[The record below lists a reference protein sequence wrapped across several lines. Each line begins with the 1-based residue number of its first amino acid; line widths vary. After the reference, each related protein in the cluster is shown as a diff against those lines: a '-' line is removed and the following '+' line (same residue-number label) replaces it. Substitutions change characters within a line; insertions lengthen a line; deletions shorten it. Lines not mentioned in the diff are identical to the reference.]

1 MPADRIA
8 IIGAG
13 IAGLTAALA
22 FARKGISCDIFEK
35 VPHLTEVGAGLQ
47 ISPNASRILG
57 ALGVLDKLERVWCE
71 PRQINLISGT
81 DLRPISHVPVGSVAR
96 DRWAA
101 PYGVLHR
108 STLQAALVEAVK
120 AQPLC
125 RLKLG
130 QPISA
135 NDTISTEDYH
145 LLVGADGVW
154 SQMRHRVPRGPEPRF
169 SGNVAWRFTV
179 SNSTL
184 RGFLPPDAVSA
195 FLGPSAHLVCY
206 PLKEAQTYNLV
217 AIASGM
223 SPGETWD
230 AKATEAQRQLLLSRL
245 KRWDRSFV
253 DLLAHADAP
262 TFWPLYEMVPGRWHN
277 GRDTVLIGD
286 AAHAMMPFAA
296 QGAAMAIEDAFL
308 LASHVAGSASL
319 PDALGAFEAD
329 RVPRINRVRARGTF
343 NQFAYHA
350 RGPIRLGRD
359 LVLSLKPPHSLAADL
374 DWLYGYRSRD

>member
-1 MPADRIA
+1 MPTDRIA

-22 FARKGISCDIFEK
+22 FARKGVPCDILEQA
-35 VPHLTEVGAGLQ
+35 PTLTEVGAGLQ
-47 ISPNASRILG
+47 ISPNASQILG
-57 ALGVLDKLERVWCE
+57 SLGILDQIEGVWCE

-81 DLRPISHVPVGSVAR
+81 SLRPISHVPAGNFAR
-96 DRWAA
+96 DRWGS

-108 STLQAALVEAVK
+108 ATLQATLLGAVEAH
-120 AQPLC
+120 PLC
-125 RLKLG
+125 KLKLG
-130 QPISA
+130 RPV
-135 NDTISTEDYH
+135 STTDAIPAEDYR

-154 SQMRHRVPRGPEPRF
+154 SQMRHRVPKGPEPRF
-169 SGNVAWRFTV
+169 SGNVAWRFTI
-179 SNSTL
+179 SDSKSPH
-184 RGFLPPDAVSA
+184 FLSPEAVSA

-206 PLKEAQTYNLV
+206 PLKEAAAYNLV
-217 AIASGM
+217 AIASGI
-223 SPGETWD
+223 SPGKTWD
-230 AKATEAQRQLLLSRL
+230 AKATEAQRELLLSRL
-245 KRWDRSFV
+245 TRWDQSITS
-253 DLLAHADAP
+253 LLANASAP

-308 LASHVAGSASL
+308 LASHVASNTSL
-319 PDALGAFEAD
+319 PHALDAFETE
-329 RVPRINRVRARGTF
+329 RLPRINRVRARGTF
-343 NQFAYHA
+343 NRFAYHA

-359 LVLSLKPPHSLAADL
+359 VVLSLRPPQSLAADL